1 MQMMF
6 LPQGVLDHID
16 RLVRRFLWGDTE
28 IHKHMHLL
36 SWETV
41 TKPKLYGGLS
51 IRDAFCCNQA
61 FLINQAWRIWRNE
74 HSLLAKFL
82 RHRHYRNSDFLLT
95 SPSHGS
101 RAWKELLCGRDLM
114 KEGLRWVFQS
124 GHSINFWLDH

>member
-1 MQMMF
+1 MMF
-6 LPQGVLDHID
+6 LPQSVLDHID

-41 TKPKLYGGLS
+41 TKPKLYGGLG
-51 IRDAFCCNQA
+51 IKDAFCCNQA

-82 RHRHYRNSDFLLT
+82 RH
-95 SPSHGS
+95 
-101 RAWKELLCGRDLM
+101 
-114 KEGLRWVFQS
+114 
-124 GHSINFWLDH
+124 